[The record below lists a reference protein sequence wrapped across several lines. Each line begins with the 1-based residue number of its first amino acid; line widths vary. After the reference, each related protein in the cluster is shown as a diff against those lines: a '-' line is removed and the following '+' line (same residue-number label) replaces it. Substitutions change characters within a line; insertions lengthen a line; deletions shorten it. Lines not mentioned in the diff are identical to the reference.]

1 MKYMPFYEKYSN
13 KIKGGF
19 KHGNIYYETK
29 KMDDS
34 YRKVEAMYRKGLST
48 DEIAKAVNLD
58 RMDVLDIEQKI
69 YHLDVRARKFN

>member
-1 MKYMPFYEKYSN
+1 MAIF
-13 KIKGGF
+13 I
-19 KHGNIYYETK
+19 TRQK

-34 YRKVEAMYRKGLST
+34 YRKVEAMYRKGLGT
-48 DEIAKAVNLD
+48 NEIAKAVNLD

>member
-1 MKYMPFYEKYSN
+1 MAIF
-13 KIKGGF
+13 I
-19 KHGNIYYETK
+19 TRQK

-69 YHLDVRARKFN
+69 YHLDVRTRKFN

>member
-1 MKYMPFYEKYSN
+1 MEIF
-13 KIKGGF
+13 I
-19 KHGNIYYETK
+19 TRQK

>member
-1 MKYMPFYEKYSN
+1 MAIF
-13 KIKGGF
+13 I
-19 KHGNIYYETK
+19 TRQK

-58 RMDVLDIEQKI
+58 RMDVLDIKQKI

>member
-1 MKYMPFYEKYSN
+1 MAIF
-13 KIKGGF
+13 IT
-19 KHGNIYYETK
+19 IQK

-48 DEIAKAVNLD
+48 NEIAKAVNLD
-58 RMDVLDIEQKI
+58 RMDVLDIEQKN

>member
-1 MKYMPFYEKYSN
+1 MKYMPLYEKYSN

-19 KHGNIYYETK
+19 KYGNIYYETK

>member
-1 MKYMPFYEKYSN
+1 MAIF
-13 KIKGGF
+13 I
-19 KHGNIYYETK
+19 TRRK

-48 DEIAKAVNLD
+48 NEIAKAVNLD

>member
-1 MKYMPFYEKYSN
+1 MRN
-13 KIKGGF
+13 TAIKSKEDLSMAIF
-19 KHGNIYYETK
+19 ITRQK

-48 DEIAKAVNLD
+48 NEIAKAVNLD

>member
-1 MKYMPFYEKYSN
+1 MAIF
-13 KIKGGF
+13 I
-19 KHGNIYYETK
+19 TRQK

-69 YHLDVRARKFN
+69 YHLDIRARKFN

>member
-1 MKYMPFYEKYSN
+1 MAIF
-13 KIKGGF
+13 I
-19 KHGNIYYETK
+19 TRQK

-48 DEIAKAVNLD
+48 DEIAKAVTLD

>member
-1 MKYMPFYEKYSN
+1 MAIF
-13 KIKGGF
+13 I
-19 KHGNIYYETK
+19 TRQK

-48 DEIAKAVNLD
+48 NEIAKAVNLD

-69 YHLDVRARKFN
+69 YYLDVRARKFN

>member
-1 MKYMPFYEKYSN
+1 MRN
-13 KIKGGF
+13 TAIKSKEDLSMAIF
-19 KHGNIYYETK
+19 ITRQK

-48 DEIAKAVNLD
+48 NEIAKAVNLD

-69 YHLDVRARKFN
+69 YHLDVRAGKFN

>member
-1 MKYMPFYEKYSN
+1 MAIF
-13 KIKGGF
+13 I
-19 KHGNIYYETK
+19 TRQK

-69 YHLDVRARKFN
+69 YHLYVRARKFN

>member
-1 MKYMPFYEKYSN
+1 MAIF
-13 KIKGGF
+13 IT
-19 KHGNIYYETK
+19 IQK

-48 DEIAKAVNLD
+48 NEIAKAVNLD

>member
-1 MKYMPFYEKYSN
+1 MKYMPLYEKYSN
-13 KIKGGF
+13 KIKGGS
-19 KHGNIYYETK
+19 KYGNIYYETK

-48 DEIAKAVNLD
+48 NEIAKAVNLD

>member
-1 MKYMPFYEKYSN
+1 MAIFITRQK
-13 KIKGGF
+13 
-19 KHGNIYYETK
+19 K

>member
-1 MKYMPFYEKYSN
+1 MAIF
-13 KIKGGF
+13 I
-19 KHGNIYYETK
+19 TRQK

-48 DEIAKAVNLD
+48 NEIAKAVNLD

>member
-1 MKYMPFYEKYSN
+1 MAIF
-13 KIKGGF
+13 I
-19 KHGNIYYETK
+19 TRQK

-48 DEIAKAVNLD
+48 DEIAKAINLD

>member
-1 MKYMPFYEKYSN
+1 MAIF
-13 KIKGGF
+13 I
-19 KHGNIYYETK
+19 TRQK

-48 DEIAKAVNLD
+48 NEIAKAVNLD

-69 YHLDVRARKFN
+69 YHLYVRARKFN

>member
-1 MKYMPFYEKYSN
+1 MAIF
-13 KIKGGF
+13 I
-19 KHGNIYYETK
+19 TRQK

-34 YRKVEAMYRKGLST
+34 YRKVEAMYRKGIST

>member
-1 MKYMPFYEKYSN
+1 MAIF
-13 KIKGGF
+13 I
-19 KHGNIYYETK
+19 TRQK

-34 YRKVEAMYRKGLST
+34 YRKVEAMYRKGLTT

>member
-1 MKYMPFYEKYSN
+1 MRN
-13 KIKGGF
+13 TAIKSKEDLSMAIF
-19 KHGNIYYETK
+19 ITRQK

>member
-1 MKYMPFYEKYSN
+1 MAIF
-13 KIKGGF
+13 I
-19 KHGNIYYETK
+19 TRQK

-48 DEIAKAVNLD
+48 DEIAKAVNLN

>member
-1 MKYMPFYEKYSN
+1 MAIFITRQK
-13 KIKGGF
+13 
-19 KHGNIYYETK
+19 K

-48 DEIAKAVNLD
+48 NEIAKAVNLD

>member
-1 MKYMPFYEKYSN
+1 MAIF
-13 KIKGGF
+13 I
-19 KHGNIYYETK
+19 TRQK

-48 DEIAKAVNLD
+48 NEIAKAVNLD

-69 YHLDVRARKFN
+69 YHLDVKDGKFN

>member
-1 MKYMPFYEKYSN
+1 MAIF
-13 KIKGGF
+13 I
-19 KHGNIYYETK
+19 TRQK

-48 DEIAKAVNLD
+48 NEIAKAVNLD

-69 YHLDVRARKFN
+69 YHLDVKARKFN

>member
-1 MKYMPFYEKYSN
+1 MAIF
-13 KIKGGF
+13 I
-19 KHGNIYYETK
+19 TRQK